1 MPTPNFPPD
10 IRFDFPIARP
20 NFGIP
25 LGNGTLKISV
35 WGDEKLYLTIG
46 RAGFDNNDEIANN
59 EARAI
64 LEAGDVA
71 AWNERLDS
79 LGNANLELRFA
90 GEVRPLTATLQPDG
104 ILRIALSDGRAVA
117 IECAMDEELAWIDGV
132 ADAAW
137 QLRSSW
143 QENRD
148 VSAPLEIEIADGHG
162 FVWEI
167 NAQESLVTM
176 VRKRDGLLFIATA
189 RGETE
194 DAARAAVS
202 RARQRPDINPIY
214 YWKQFWRSAPR
225 VAWPDAELQKQWNLA
240 LFRQAQASATT
251 DATID
256 FATEFTALLA
266 PSQSDG
272 IHVTPTIPR
281 EWRELSFDNIR
292 CEGAFIVGADVKD
305 DAIIEVRVRSEQDGL
320 LRLHVGTNVFVE
332 RAMSAGETWVWWS
345 S

>member
-1 MPTPNFPPD
+1 MTILNFPPD

-20 NFGIP
+20 DFGIA

-137 QLRSSW
+137 QLRSSG
-143 QENRD
+143 QENCD

-176 VRKRDGLLFIATA
+176 VRQRNDSLFIATA

-214 YWKQFWRSAPR
+214 YWKQFWRAAPR
-225 VAWPDAELQKQWNLA
+225 VVWPDAELQKQWNLA

-256 FATEFTALLA
+256 FVTAFTALLA
-266 PSQSDG
+266 QSQSDG
-272 IHVTPTIPR
+272 IHVFPAM
-281 EWRELSFDNIR
+281 RELSFDNIR
-292 CEGAFIVGADVKD
+292 CQGAFIVGADVENG
-305 DAIIEVRVRSEQDGL
+305 AIVEVRVKSENGGL
-320 LRLHVGTNVFVE
+320 LRLFPNAQTWIE
-332 RAMSAGETWVWWS
+332 REMSAGETWVWRS